1 MFKKTLAAVAVCGAF
16 GSAVAADVQIY
27 GRIDAGLSYVDQ
39 QTEASAFFDAQSGN
53 LTIQDDQSFSMDSGN
68 STGSRF
74 GIKGSEDLG
83 NGLKVGFVLENG
95 FKSDTGA
102 LSSDG
107 TIFDREA
114 TLSLSGG
121 FGTVYAGRMGTLIS
135 DSGSVGFYAGA
146 VSPFGTGWGYISG
159 HTAVMADFSTRYSN
173 TIAYVSPEFAGT
185 KVYAQY
191 AMGDTT
197 ENESTDDRYFA
208 VGALYTSGP
217 LQVATLVDYTNK
229 QSHFTV
235 DKTEIGVVD
244 VDDTWTLNLGGS
256 YDFGPAKTY
265 VAAQYF
271 KNAGDAS
278 NIFGSIL
285 DGVDANITGGLLDG
299 AKDLA
304 LAALAIDGYGLNI
317 GADIPAFGGLVKV
330 SAGYMDGELDSVAGY
345 DVDQLLQAD
354 VKAYALSAA
363 YQYDLSKRT
372 QFYTAAGYTYRELEV
387 NGTVKPVGLSLEQD
401 TYQVMAGIVHKF

>member
-1 MFKKTLAAVAVCGAF
+1 MEHVA
-16 GSAVAADVQIY
+16 
-27 GRIDAGLSYVDQ
+27 
-39 QTEASAFFDAQSGN
+39 
-53 LTIQDDQSFSMDSGN
+53 
-68 STGSRF
+68 
-74 GIKGSEDLG
+74 
-83 NGLKVGFVLENG
+83 
-95 FKSDTGA
+95 
-102 LSSDG
+102 
-107 TIFDREA
+107 DRA
-114 TLSLSGG
+114 
-121 FGTVYAGRMGTLIS
+121 
-135 DSGSVGFYAGA
+135 
-146 VSPFGTGWGYISG
+146 
-159 HTAVMADFSTRYSN
+159 TRYSN

-229 QSHFTV
+229 QSCFTFNGASG
-235 DKTEIGVVD
+235 TFD

-271 KNAGDAS
+271 KNAGDVS
-278 NIFGSIL
+278 NILGSII
-285 DGVDANITGGLLDG
+285 DDTGISGVD
-299 AKDLA
+299 KDFA

-317 GADIPAFGGLVKV
+317 GADIPAFGGLVKL

-345 DVDQLLQAD
+345 DVGYFEAQVD

-387 NGTVKPVGLSLEQD
+387 NRTEVPVGISLEQD

>member
-1 MFKKTLAAVAVCGAF
+1 MLFKKTLAAVAVCGAF

-39 QTEASAFFDAQSGN
+39 QTEASAFVETQSGN
-53 LTIQDDQSFSMDSGN
+53 RTIQDDQSFSMDSGN

-208 VGALYTSGP
+208 VGALYTNGP

-229 QSHFTV
+229 QSCFTFV
-235 DKTEIGVVD
+235 RPYTYDL
-244 VDDTWTLNLGGS
+244 DDTWTLNLGGS
-256 YDFGPAKTY
+256 YDFGPVKTY

-278 NIFGSIL
+278 NIFGSII
-285 DGVDANITGGLLDG
+285 DSTGMTGVD
-299 AKDLA
+299 KDFI

-330 SAGYMDGELDSVAGY
+330 SAGYMDGEVDSFVGY
-345 DVDQLLQAD
+345 DLNAYDSQID

-372 QFYTAAGYTYRELEV
+372 QFYTAAGYTYRELEASD
-387 NGTVKPVGLSLEQD
+387 TVDPAGFSLEQD
-401 TYQVMAGIVHKF
+401 TYQVMVGIVHKF

>member
-16 GSAVAADVQIY
+16 GSAMAADVQIY

-39 QTEASAFFDAQSGN
+39 QTEASFFDGFDSYNGN
-53 LTIQDDQSFSMDSGN
+53 IQDDQSFSMDSGN

-208 VGALYTSGP
+208 VGALYTNGP

-229 QSHFTV
+229 QSCFTFGQPYTH
-235 DKTEIGVVD
+235 DL
-244 VDDTWTLNLGGS
+244 DDTWTLNLGGS

-265 VAAQYF
+265 VATQYF

-278 NIFGSIL
+278 NIFGSII
-285 DGVDANITGGLLDG
+285 DGIGMTGVD
-299 AKDLA
+299 KDFA

-330 SAGYMDGELDSVAGY
+330 SAGYMDGEVDSYAGY
-345 DVDQLLQAD
+345 DLNAYDSQID

-372 QFYTAAGYTYRELEV
+372 QFYTAAGYTYRELELA
-387 NGTVKPVGLSLEQD
+387 PVGVPGKFSLEQD